1 MGRRRIS
8 SGGPWE
14 SSAGYSRAIV
24 VGDGCWVAGTTDA
37 GPDGRSRHPG
47 DVAGQARSV
56 LEIIA
61 SALEAGGFALV
72 DVVRTRMYLVDLAD
86 ASAVLAVHG
95 EWFGE
100 IQPAATMVVV
110 SALLDPTLR
119 IEIEAEAR
127 RA

>member
-1 MGRRRIS
+1 VGRRRIS

-14 SSAGYSRAIV
+14 ASAGYSRAIV

-72 DVVRTRMYLVDLAD
+72 DVVRTRMYPVDLAD

-127 RA
+127 RG